1 MQLAIFDFDGTLCA
15 THDAIVHCIGLCFE
29 HYGRRAPSSSQIRE
43 TISRGIGLADTFRA
57 LDAVGASDNDVLDA
71 WVRIY
76 REYYN
81 SDHGRS
87 RTYLFPNARAV
98 LEAISAAGMGIV
110 VVSNKGE
117 KAIQI
122 ALDQFQIK
130 PFISLLICDRPGAKM
145 KPDPACFTEVIQ
157 PALGVIPSD
166 QTIVIGDTVA
176 DIQFARNIGARSCW
190 VSYGYGEP
198 SQCRALA
205 PDSIVGSLT
214 ELGAILGIQ
223 TASLPQTHPSVGA
236 SGEHRHEH

>member
-15 THDAIVHCIGLCFE
+15 THDAIVHCIGLSFE
-29 HYGRRAPSSSQIRE
+29 HHGRKAPSSSRIHE

-57 LDAVGASDNDVLDA
+57 LDAAGADDNDVLDA

-87 RTYLFPNARAV
+87 RTYLFPDARSV
-98 LEAISAAGMGIV
+98 LQAISRAGICIV

-117 KAIQI
+117 RAIQI
-122 ALDQFQIK
+122 ALEQFQIT
-130 PFISLLICDRPGAKM
+130 PFVSLLVCDRPGAKM
-145 KPDPACFTEVIQ
+145 KPDPACFTEIIQ
-157 PALGVIPSD
+157 PALGVIPPD

-190 VSYGYGEP
+190 ASYGYGEP
-198 SQCRALA
+198 AQCCALA
-205 PDSIVGSLT
+205 PDNVLSSLT
-214 ELGAILGIQ
+214 ELGAVLGIQ
-223 TASLPQTHPSVGA
+223 TPATPQL
-236 SGEHRHEH
+236 EHL